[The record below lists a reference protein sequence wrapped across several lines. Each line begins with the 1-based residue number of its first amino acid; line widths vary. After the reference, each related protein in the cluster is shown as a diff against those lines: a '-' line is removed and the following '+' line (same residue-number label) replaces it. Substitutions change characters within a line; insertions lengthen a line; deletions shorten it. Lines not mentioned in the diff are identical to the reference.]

1 MVVTS
6 FFADPQVEELILR
19 TSSCDSER
27 NRTLALRGEDALK
40 VVNSLQRVRDHCC
53 TPSALWRNAHGAAL
67 SDSG

>member
-6 FFADPQVEELILR
+6 FIVDPQVEELILR
-19 TSSCDSER
+19 TSSSDSER

-53 TPSALWRNAHGAAL
+53 TPSDALW
-67 SDSG
+67 